1 MWITSLVWLIVM
13 VGLSAGSMLGDYK
26 ATNFQSQAS
35 RLGNEI
41 ARGLSTDFYITGPAG
56 IAGDTIKLFE
66 QADFDLLLATIVI
79 ILVLLI
85 VIYRSPLLAF
95 IPLLATA
102 KCSFCSSR
110 ISVIIKILR
119 RYSVWLC
126 LLLCS
131 LPHPCP
137 CPVHPV
143 WKESVLA

>member
-1 MWITSLVWLIVM
+1 MWIISLDWLIVM

-85 VIYRSPLLAF
+85 VIYRSPSL
-95 IPLLATA
+95 P
-102 KCSFCSSR
+102 SF
-110 ISVIIKILR
+110 
-119 RYSVWLC
+119 LC
-126 LLLCS
+126 LLRLNA
-131 LPHPCP
+131 H
-137 CPVHPV
+137 
-143 WKESVLA
+143 SVLHGFP